1 MSPPVTARSEL
12 AQRLIVAGIGI
23 PVAILILYVG
33 GWLLAGVLAFA
44 AAGVG
49 REFLQLA
56 ERTGARP
63 FVAGGSLLA
72 AGFVLL
78 AGTAPADPASV
89 AWLYWTLAV
98 AATLALFLA
107 VVWLRGPDGGPSAA
121 ASSTLAG
128 ALFAGATLAFLV
140 HLRHFPT
147 PPGIDQALAG
157 TALAAYPMTVAWMND
172 TFAFFGGRRWGRRKL
187 MPSVSPGKTVAGA
200 VAGVVGGALVS
211 ALFALLLLDAWLG
224 LRLGLAGAV
233 LFGVVIAG
241 FAQAGDLAESVLKRS
256 AGVKDSGSLLPGHGG
271 AFDRL
276 DSILVT
282 APVAYLLLAILLPTT

>member
-1 MSPPVTARSEL
+1 MGGRSEL

-23 PVAILILYVG
+23 PLALLILYVG
-33 GWLLAGVLAFA
+33 GWLLVGVLAVA

-56 ERTGARP
+56 RRSGARP
-63 FVAGGSLLA
+63 FVLAGSVLA
-72 AGFVLL
+72 GAFVLL
-78 AGTAPADPASV
+78 AGTSPADPASV
-89 AWLYWTLAV
+89 AWRYWILAV
-98 AATLALFLA
+98 GATLILFLS
-107 VVWLRGPDGGPSAA
+107 VVWLRGNDGGPSAA

-147 PPGIDQALAG
+147 PEGVDQAWAG

-187 MPSVSPGKTVAGA
+187 IPSVSPGKTVAGA
-200 VAGVVGGALVS
+200 VSGVVGGALIS
-211 ALFALLLLDAWLG
+211 ALFALFLLDGWLG
-224 LRLGLAGAV
+224 LRLGIASAV
-233 LFGVVIAG
+233 LFGVVIAA

-256 AGVKDSGSLLPGHGG
+256 AGVKDSGTLLPGHGG

-276 DSILVT
+276 DSIIVT
-282 APVAYLLLAILLPTT
+282 APVAYLLLVLLLPTT

>member
-1 MSPPVTARSEL
+1 MSGRSEL

-23 PVAILILYVG
+23 PTAILVLYVG
-33 GWLLAGVLAFA
+33 GWVLAIVLAAA
-44 AAGVG
+44 AAGVA

-63 FVAGGSLLA
+63 FIAAGSVLA
-72 AGFVLL
+72 AAYLVI
-78 AGTAPADPASV
+78 AGTAPSDPAAA
-89 AWLYWTLAV
+89 AWTYWLLTV

-107 VVWLRGPDGGPSAA
+107 VVWLRGTDGGPSAA
-121 ASSTLAG
+121 ASATLAG

-147 PPGIDQALAG
+147 PPGVDQARAG

-172 TFAFFGGRRWGRRKL
+172 SFAFFCGRRWGRRKL
-187 MPSVSPGKTVAGA
+187 MPSVSPGKTVVGA
-200 VAGVVGGALVS
+200 VAGVIGGAGASL
-211 ALFALLLLDAWLG
+211 LFAAFLLDAWLG
-224 LRLGLAGAV
+224 LRLGAAPAV
-233 LFGVVIAG
+233 LFGVVIAA

-276 DSILVT
+276 DSILAT
-282 APVAYLLLAILLPTT
+282 APVAYVLLALMLPVT

>member
-1 MSPPVTARSEL
+1 VSGRSEL
-12 AQRLIVAGIGI
+12 AQRFIVAGIGI
-23 PVAILILYVG
+23 PLAVLILYAG
-33 GWLLAGVLAFA
+33 GWLLAGVLALA

-63 FVAGGSLLA
+63 FITAGAVLA
-72 AGFVLL
+72 AAFVLL
-78 AGTAPADPASV
+78 AGTSPADPASA
-89 AWLYWTLAV
+89 AWRYWMLAV
-98 AATLALFLA
+98 AATLGLFLA

-121 ASSTLAG
+121 ASTTLAG
-128 ALFAGATLAFLV
+128 GVFAGATLAFLV
-140 HLRHFPT
+140 HLRHFPM
-147 PPGIDQALAG
+147 PEGIDQALAG

-187 MPSVSPGKTVAGA
+187 IPSVSPGKTVAGPF
-200 VAGVVGGALVS
+200 AGVIGGALVS
-211 ALFALLLLDAWLG
+211 ALFAALLLDSWLG
-224 LRLGLAGAV
+224 VRLGLASAV
-233 LFGVVIAG
+233 LFGVVIAA

-256 AGVKDSGSLLPGHGG
+256 AGVKDSGALLPGHGG

>member
-1 MSPPVTARSEL
+1 MSGRSEL
-12 AQRLIVAGIGI
+12 AKRLIVAGIGI
-23 PVAILILYVG
+23 PMAVLVLYAG
-33 GWLLAGVLAFA
+33 GWVLAVVLA
-44 AAGVG
+44 AVAAGVA
-49 REFLQLA
+49 REFLLLA

-63 FVAGGSLLA
+63 FIGAGSLLA
-72 AGFVLL
+72 AAYLL
-78 AGTAPADPASV
+78 VSATSPADPAAL
-89 AWLYWTLAV
+89 AWTYWLLTV
-98 AATLALFLA
+98 AATLAVFLA

-121 ASSTLAG
+121 ASATLAG

-147 PPGIDQALAG
+147 PPGVHQARAG

-187 MPSVSPGKTVAGA
+187 IPSVSPGKTVAGA
-200 VAGVVGGALVS
+200 VAGILGGAAASL
-211 ALFALLLLDAWLG
+211 LFAAILLDGWLG
-224 LRLGLAGAV
+224 LRLGAV
-233 LFGVVIAG
+233 AAVSFGVVIAV

-282 APVAYLLLAILLPTT
+282 TPVAYVLLMLLLPVT